1 MAYIT
6 LLILLAGMLM
16 YLLCSNAK
24 AQELG
29 RIMFFCALI
38 ALTIVVFAPKTAHLF
53 H

>member
-16 YLLCSNAK
+16 YLLCANGK

-29 RIMFFCALI
+29 RIMFFCAL
-38 ALTIVVFAPKTAHLF
+38 ASLTFVVFAPKTLALF